1 MSTQIFVNLPV
12 KDLQKS
18 TDFYLGL
25 GYTKNSAFSDD
36 NASCIVVNEH
46 IYVMLLVERFFQ
58 TFTKKAICDSSTH
71 TEAILALS
79 TESRQDVDALVN
91 MAAAAGGSPSEESM
105 DAGGMYSRSFQDLDG
120 HHWEVFWMDLAAA
133 GP

>member
-12 KDLQKS
+12 KDLQRA

-25 GYTKNSAFSDD
+25 GYSKNPEFSDD
-36 NASCIVVNEH
+36 NATCVVVNEH

-58 TFTKKAICDSSTH
+58 TFTKKKICDSATH

-79 TESRQDVDALVN
+79 ADTKQDVDTLVN
-91 MAAAAGGSPSEESM
+91 QAAAGGGQPSEESM
-105 DAGGMYSRSFQDLDG
+105 DQGGMYSRSFQDLDG
-120 HHWEVFWMDLAAA
+120 HHWEVFWMDQAAA
-133 GP
+133 AQ

>member
-12 KDLQKS
+12 KDVQKA

-25 GYTKNSAFSDD
+25 GYSKNPEFSDD
-36 NASCIVVNEH
+36 NATCIVVNEH

-58 TFTKKAICDSSTH
+58 TFTKKQICDSATH

-79 TESRQDVDALVN
+79 ADSKQDVDTLVN
-91 MAAAAGGSPSEESM
+91 QAAAAGGQPSEESM
-105 DAGGMYSRSFQDLDG
+105 DQGGMYSRSFQDLDG
-120 HHWEVFWMDLAAA
+120 HHWEVFWMDQAAV
-133 GP
+133 GQ

>member
-25 GYTKNSAFSDD
+25 GYTKNPEFSDN

-46 IYVMLLVERFFQ
+46 IYVMLLVEQFFQ
-58 TFTKKAICDSSTH
+58 TFTKKEICDSSTH

-79 TESRQDVDALVN
+79 ADSRQDVDALVN
-91 MAAAAGGSPSEESM
+91 MAAAAGGQPSKESM
-105 DAGGMYSRSFQDLDG
+105 DQGGMYSRSFQDLDG

>member
-12 KDLQKS
+12 KDLQRA

-25 GYTKNSAFSDD
+25 GYSKSPEFSDD
-36 NASCIVVNEH
+36 NATCIVVNEH

-58 TFTKKAICDSSTH
+58 TFTKKKICDSATH

-79 TESRQDVDALVN
+79 ADSKQDVDALVN
-91 MAAAAGGSPSEESM
+91 QAAAGGGQPSEESM
-105 DAGGMYSRSFQDLDG
+105 DQGGMYSRSFQDLDG
-120 HHWEVFWMDLAAA
+120 HHWEVFWMDQAAA
-133 GP
+133 EQ

>member
-12 KDLQKS
+12 KDLQRA

-25 GYTKNSAFSDD
+25 GYSKNPEFSDD
-36 NASCIVVNEH
+36 NATCVVVNEH

-58 TFTKKAICDSSTH
+58 TFTKKKVCDSATH

-79 TESRQDVDALVN
+79 ADTKQDVDTLVN
-91 MAAAAGGSPSEESM
+91 QAAAGGGQPSEESM
-105 DAGGMYSRSFQDLDG
+105 DQGGMYSRSFQDLDG
-120 HHWEVFWMDLAAA
+120 HHWEVFWMDQVAA